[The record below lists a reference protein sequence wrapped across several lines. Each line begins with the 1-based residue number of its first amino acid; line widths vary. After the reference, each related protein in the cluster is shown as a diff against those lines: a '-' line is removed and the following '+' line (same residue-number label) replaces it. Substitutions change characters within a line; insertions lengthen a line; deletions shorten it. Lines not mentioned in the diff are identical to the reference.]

1 MLGSSLL
8 RIGLLASATW
18 LGNVQAAT
26 LREALDHAWAAQA
39 NQLSARDQQFSAQVA
54 ASQAWTPAPPSVG
67 LFNTTDQLNG
77 DYGRREWEVGVSAP
91 IWLPGQRDQAEA
103 LASAEQAAFSGRSA
117 LSRWQLAGQLRESC
131 WALRLAQLELR
142 SASEQLEAAQLL
154 AKDVGQRVRA
164 GELAALDGNLA
175 QSRIQQAKRQQGIAQ
190 LELQRARQTFALIS
204 RGATLPEQNELLATP
219 PALELHP
226 LLSSLQDATRSA
238 QARLEQATGDTRDAP
253 ELALSYTSERDE
265 SSAPYRG
272 RVKLGITVPFG
283 SESRNQPRIS
293 AANADWIEAQTS
305 RELESQRI
313 SAELANAR
321 LELSQSQQQR
331 ALADEEL
338 TLAKQRAEWIA
349 KGFRLGQFDLPAQLR
364 SQQEQLEAQAQVTR
378 AEYGIGRA
386 ISRFNQAAGVLP

>member
-1 MLGSSLL
+1 MSGIHLL
-8 RIGLLASATW
+8 RVAIFASASLFSTA
-18 LGNVQAAT
+18 QAAT

-54 ASQAWTPAPPSVG
+54 ASQALTPAPASVG
-67 LFNTTDQLNG
+67 LFNTSDQLN
-77 DYGRREWEVGVSAP
+77 DNYGRREWEVEVSVP
-91 IWLPGQRDQAEA
+91 IWLPGQREQAEA
-103 LASAEQAAFSGRSA
+103 LATAEKTAFSGRSA
-117 LSRWQLAGQLRESC
+117 LSRWQLAGQLRESW

-142 SASEQLEAAQLL
+142 SAAEQLDAAQVL

-164 GELAALDGNLA
+164 GELAALDDNLA
-175 QSRIQQAKRQQGIAQ
+175 QSRIQQAKRQHSMAQ
-190 LELQRARQTFALIS
+190 LELQRAGQTFALLS
-204 RGATLPEQNELLATP
+204 RDAVLPEQSELLATP

-226 LLSSLQDATRSA
+226 VLSSWQDATRSA
-238 QARLEQATGDTRDAP
+238 QARLEQASGDSRDAP
-253 ELALSYTSERDE
+253 QVALSYTSERDGFE
-265 SSAPYRG
+265 DPYRG

-283 SESRNQPRIS
+283 SESRNQPRIT
-293 AANADWIEAQTS
+293 AANADWIEAQSS
-305 RELESQRI
+305 RELASQRI

-321 LELSQSQQQR
+321 LELSQSRQQR

-338 TLAKQRAEWIA
+338 RLAKQRAEWIA

-378 AEYGIGRA
+378 AEYGVGRA

>member
-1 MLGSSLL
+1 VLGSHLL

-39 NQLSARDQQFSAQVA
+39 NQLSARDQQFNAQVA

-77 DYGRREWEVGVSAP
+77 DYGRREWEVELSAP

-103 LASAEQAAFSGRSA
+103 LANAEKNAFSGRSA
-117 LSRWQLAGQLRESC
+117 LGRWQLAGQLRESW

-142 SASEQLEAAQLL
+142 SAAEQLDAAQGL
-154 AKDVGQRVRA
+154 AKDVGQRVKA
-164 GELAALDGNLA
+164 GELAALDDNLA
-175 QSRIQQAKRQQGIAQ
+175 QSRIQQAKRQHSIAQ
-190 LELQRARQTFALIS
+190 LELQRAGQTFALIS

-265 SSAPYRG
+265 SAAPYRG
-272 RVKLGITVPFG
+272 RVMLGITVPFG

-293 AANADWIEAQTS
+293 AANADWIEAQSS

-331 ALADEEL
+331 ALAGEEL
-338 TLAKQRAEWIA
+338 RLAKQRAEWIA